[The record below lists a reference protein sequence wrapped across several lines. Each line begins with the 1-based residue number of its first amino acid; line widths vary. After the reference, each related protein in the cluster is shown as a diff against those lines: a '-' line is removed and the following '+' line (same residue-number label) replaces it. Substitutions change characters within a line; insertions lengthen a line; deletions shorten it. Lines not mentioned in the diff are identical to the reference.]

1 MARTIPALNHPKTV
15 VAFVGENL
23 NGILES
29 QSRRFLDLLKPM
41 GLVGEVISVTDPALE
56 RRLDEALQ
64 MGVLFAWGFAG
75 VGARLSF
82 NGQNL
87 WTTTGIPFISVLAD
101 APFIMPINHH
111 VPSPAVVNG
120 YIYREW
126 LDFQRD
132 HIRSEQI
139 AALLPHGVI
148 SNTERFTTPWS
159 QRPTRMIFVKTGADP
174 ELQRARWAGWPVR
187 LRTILHQ
194 CADTL
199 IGQPTGSILPTVMK
213 CLEAHQIHLNGSK
226 PLFFGLLHE
235 LDTFLRAHR
244 GTVMARALLALPV
257 DIVGGGWEH
266 VRNGPGVIRA
276 RFHDARPAGELDA
289 LFSQAQFV
297 VNVTPNFGS
306 GAHERVLRGFAARAC
321 VVSDKNRHAAEILDL
336 LPSYHGLDWSDAD
349 LTERLADHFHATTA
363 YDDRLDAAQDY
374 VERHHD
380 PVAFL
385 LRMRELAELARA
397 QVHLRCYALDAA

>member
-1 MARTIPALNHPKTV
+1 
-15 VAFVGENL
+15 
-23 NGILES
+23 
-29 QSRRFLDLLKPM
+29 
-41 GLVGEVISVTDPALE
+41 
-56 RRLDEALQ
+56 
-64 MGVLFAWGFAG
+64 VLFAWGYAG

-82 NGQNL
+82 NGRNL

-111 VPSPAVVNG
+111 VSSPTVVNG

-126 LDFQRD
+126 LEFQRD
-132 HIRSEQI
+132 HIHSEQI

-148 SNTERFTTPWS
+148 PNVQRFATPWS

-174 ELQRARWAGWPVR
+174 ERQRARWAGWPAR
-187 LRTILHQ
+187 LCNVLHE
-194 CADTL
+194 CAEEL
-199 IGQPTGSILPTVMK
+199 IGQPTGTIVPTVMA
-213 CLEAHQIHLNGSK
+213 CLGANHLHLEGSK
-226 PLFFGLLHE
+226 PILFGLLHE

-244 GTVMARALLALPV
+244 ATVMARALLALPV
-257 DIVGGGWEH
+257 DIIGDGWEH
-266 VRNGPGVIRA
+266 VRNDPGVTRA
-276 RFHDARPAGELDA
+276 RFHDARPASALDA

-297 VNVTPNFGS
+297 VNVTPNFAS

-321 VVSDKNRHAAEILDL
+321 VISDNNQHAAEILHA
-336 LPSYHGLDWSDAD
+336 LPSYHGVDWNDPD
-349 LTERLADHFHATTA
+349 LPGRLAERFHATTS
-363 YDDRLDAAQDY
+363 YDDHLDAAQDY

-385 LRMRELAELARA
+385 FRMRDLAELARA